1 MPNPSTHGDFSS
13 VDFNG
18 TIREDVMD
26 QIWDISNIPL
36 PFTDLVGSDTAD
48 NHYHEWVEDKL
59 DDPST
64 GGWVA
69 DGADSDKDDSK
80 SGVRLGNHTGILTKE
95 VKLSQALQDADS
107 IGGMGGLGYQV
118 MMRQRELRRDYE
130 ANFLGIQGN
139 NADSGDG
146 ADPGVPAGLAAQAAQ
161 YDTGSGAT
169 GGGFASGVWTPITPG
184 MRVALSETMIR
195 DAAQQAWEDGA
206 DPSVLMSVPSV
217 IRKLSEYMFTSS
229 SRIATMTRET
239 SSGDQTAMGSVN
251 VFLTDFGVTMDFV
264 ANRIQQTYEDS
275 EALSAAAVYILDP
288 AYARVSWL
296 TGYTVDPLAKT
307 GLADK
312 RLMHANGTVCA
323 LNRDAHRVLLDI
335 NPTAA
340 VTQT

>member
-1 MPNPSTHGDFSS
+1 MANNPATHTEFAS

-26 QIWDISNIPL
+26 MIWDISNIPL

-59 DDPST
+59 SDPST

-69 DGADSDKDDSK
+69 DGADSDQDDSK

-118 MMRQRELRRDYE
+118 MMRQRELRRNYE

-139 NADSGDG
+139 TADSGDG
-146 ADPGVPAGLAAQAAQ
+146 VTPGVPAGLATQCTQ

-169 GGGFASGVWTPITPG
+169 GGGFASGVWTAITPG
-184 MRVALSETMIR
+184 TRTALTETMVR
-195 DAAQQAWEDGA
+195 DAAQAAWEDGS
-206 DPSVLMSVPSV
+206 DVSVLMSVPGV
-217 IRKLSEYMFTSS
+217 IRKLSEYMFSSS

-239 SSGDQTAMGSVN
+239 VNGDQTAMGSVN
-251 VFLTDFGVTMDFV
+251 VFITDFGVTMDFV
-264 ANRIQQTYEDS
+264 ANRIQQTYAATGGD
-275 EALSAAAVYILDP
+275 AAALYLLDP

-335 NPTAA
+335 DPTAA
-340 VTQT
+340 VTTG